1 MDALDFELE
10 IGDPENQRY
19 PVTARAPGGEA
30 ATSMHLAGTA
40 EEFDRELSVIS
51 DAVLASSAVAR
62 RAIAGDERP
71 VQQLGQRLFEAL
83 VTDDVR
89 GLYVASA
96 QRAREE
102 GRVLRLVL
110 RIRPPGLARLPW
122 EFLFDPARQD
132 YLGLSLPLV
141 RYPQVLAPRQPL
153 EAPPPLQILG
163 MVARPGDQDALQVDD
178 EQRRLR
184 GALAGLERDGLVKLS
199 WVAGQTYS
207 DLEDAMDLGPWHIFH
222 FVGHGGYDQRADE
235 GTIALVTAQ
244 GRTDQVGADDLSRL
258 LGDHHALR
266 LVVLNACDTGRA
278 STLDVFSSTAAAL
291 MRRGLPAVVAMQ
303 FPISDPAAIKF
314 AETFYQGVAK
324 RLPVDI
330 SVMRGRRALRRAK
343 KDTLEWGTPVLYLR
357 APDGLVF
364 ASAEGE
370 GHLASPAPPWHP
382 HEQAASQQ
390 VEALYDDAIAAF
402 WTEQFDRAIELLR
415 QVIAIWPDHP
425 TANVRLEEA
434 RRQHQL
440 AIRYAQA
447 CGAAEA
453 EDWDQAVDGFS
464 MVSTADPSY
473 RDVAARLK
481 NAGEQQQL
489 AGLRA
494 EARRLHRASQ
504 WAAVIKIGERLQEL
518 NPDAADPF
526 GLVTS
531 ARAELAAAEQA
542 ERLAEDYR
550 AALGMLDDGAWQQ
563 AADALERIAEADPGY
578 RDTPA
583 LLARAR
589 SLARGPGQVHEPRQ
603 PQPELD
609 TPAPPTQAR
618 GQSTETEQPPPE
630 AGGII
635 EQPRVVFSARHT
647 NGPIDAVAFSADG
660 HWLATSGDGAVWI
673 WDVTTRERPLRS
685 TPPAGAITFS
695 ADSSWFLAYDARMA
709 QIRDTATGRPS
720 GRVIQ
725 HNSGN
730 PHAVALTLDGRW
742 LATPGHTNRICI
754 WNTADGREQVTIPYG
769 KATGVFAPV
778 WKVEALAFSPDGR
791 WLAAAIAND
800 SFYTWDAATG
810 RALVKVAHSKAVS
823 AVAFS
828 PDGRWLAIASRD
840 KTARIWDAATGRAL
854 IEVAHSKAVSAVAF
868 SPDGRWLA
876 TASSDKTA
884 RIWDA
889 ATGKMLTEL
898 AHDMPVF
905 GVRFNSHGD
914 RLATACKSS
923 AQIWALRKGS
933 DR

>member
-1 MDALDFELE
+1 
-10 IGDPENQRY
+10 
-19 PVTARAPGGEA
+19 
-30 ATSMHLAGTA
+30 
-40 EEFDRELSVIS
+40 
-51 DAVLASSAVAR
+51 
-62 RAIAGDERP
+62 
-71 VQQLGQRLFEAL
+71 
-83 VTDDVR
+83 
-89 GLYVASA
+89 
-96 QRAREE
+96 
-102 GRVLRLVL
+102 VL

-153 EAPPPLQILG
+153 EAAPPLHILG

-184 GALAGLERDGLVKLS
+184 GALADLERDGLVKLS
-199 WVAGQTYS
+199 WVAGQTYG
-207 DLEDAMDLGPWHIFH
+207 DLEDAMDRGPWHIFH
-222 FVGHGGYDQRADE
+222 FVGHGGYDQQGDE
-235 GTIALVTAQ
+235 GTIALATAQ

-258 LGDHHALR
+258 IGDHHALR

-303 FPISDPAAIKF
+303 FAISDPAAIKF

-330 SVMRGRRALRRAK
+330 SVMRARRALRRAK

-357 APDGLVF
+357 AADGLVF
-364 ASAEGE
+364 TSADGE
-370 GHLASPAPPWHP
+370 GRLASSGPPWHP
-382 HEQAASQQ
+382 REQAASQQ

-415 QVIAIWPDHP
+415 QVIAAWPDHP
-425 TANVRLEEA
+425 TASVRLEEA

-440 AIRYAQA
+440 ATRYAQA
-447 CGAAEA
+447 CAAAEA
-453 EDWDQAVDGFS
+453 EDWDQAVDGFT
-464 MVSTADPSY
+464 MVSNADPSY

-489 AGLRA
+489 AGLCA
-494 EARRLHRASQ
+494 EVRRLHRASQ

-518 NPDAADPF
+518 NPDAGDPD
-526 GLVTS
+526 GLVTL

-563 AADALERIAEADPGY
+563 AADALEQIAEANPGY

-583 LLARAR
+583 LLTRAR

-603 PQPELD
+603 PWPILD
-609 TPAPPTQAR
+609 APAPPTQAR
-618 GQSTETEQPPPE
+618 GQPAEPEQPPAD
-630 AGGII
+630 AGGIVA
-635 EQPRVVFSARHT
+635 QPRVVFSARPVT
-647 NGPIDAVAFSADG
+647 GLIDAAAFSADG
-660 HWLATSGDGAVWI
+660 HWLATSSDGAVWV
-673 WDVTTRERPLRS
+673 WDTTTRERPLRS
-685 TPPAGAITFS
+685 TPPAGAIMFS
-695 ADSSWFLAYDARMA
+695 ADGTRFLASDARIA
-709 QIRDTATGRPS
+709 QIRDTATGRMS

-725 HNSGN
+725 HKSGN
-730 PHAVALTLDGRW
+730 PHAVALAPDGRR
-742 LATPGHTNRICI
+742 LAAPGRTNSVSI
-754 WNTADGREQVTIPYG
+754 WNTADEREQVTFFYG
-769 KATGVFAPV
+769 KGIGTFAPV

-791 WLAAAIAND
+791 WLAAAIAD
-800 SFYTWDAATG
+800 ETFRTWDAATG
-810 RALVKVAHSKAVS
+810 RALVNVAHRK
-823 AVAFS
+823 
-828 PDGRWLAIASRD
+828 G
-840 KTARIWDAATGRAL
+840 
-854 IEVAHSKAVSAVAF
+854 VSAVAF

-876 TASSDKTA
+876 TASRDKTADIWDAATGRALVNVAHRKGVSAVAFSPDGRWLATASRDKTA

-889 ATGKMLTEL
+889 SSGKMLTEL

-905 GVRFNSHGD
+905 GVGFNSLGD

-923 AQIWALRKGS
+923 AQIWALREGS